1 MTQVNKG
8 RAFGP
13 IVQNKMVYRRILVPV
28 DGSAASEQGFKEAL
42 RLAKNQKA
50 ALRLLN
56 VVDDSLFYRTPET
69 PFNVEALLQDL
80 KSYGREVL
88 KSAQS
93 MATRQGV
100 KAEPVLVETVAG
112 RVADVITG
120 QAKRWKADLIV
131 MGTHGRRGLNRMVL
145 GSDAELVVRNTFV
158 PVLLVHQQPAGRRR
172 PAAKRRK

>member
-1 MTQVNKG
+1 
-8 RAFGP
+8 
-13 IVQNKMVYRRILVPV
+13 MVYRRILVPV
-28 DGSAASEQGFKEAL
+28 DGSAASHQGLKEAL
-42 RLAKNQKA
+42 RLAKNQKGI
-50 ALRLLN
+50 LRLLN

-88 KSAQS
+88 KSAES

-100 KAEPVLVETVAG
+100 KAEPALVETVAG
-112 RVADVITG
+112 RVADVITA

-145 GSDAELVVRNTFV
+145 GSAAERLVRNTFV
-158 PVLLVHQQPAGRRR
+158 PVLLVPERPAPRRR
-172 PAAKRRK
+172 SASTRRK